1 MIRRSPFAMA
11 AIAIWT
17 LGACTTAVQT
27 RPEPEIRTVEVKVP
41 VVQPCPALE
50 VLGPSPAYPDSDQA
64 LAAASNLYE
73 RVKLLLAG
81 RVLRMQREA
90 TINATVAACR

>member
-1 MIRRSPFAMA
+1 MIRQLALVLILALS
-11 AIAIWT
+11 
-17 LGACTTAVQT
+17 ACAHGPAE

-50 VLGPSPAYPDSDQA
+50 VLGPSPAYPDSDAA
-64 LAAASNLYE
+64 LATAPSLFE

-81 RVLRMQREA
+81 RVLRQQREV
-90 TINATVAACR
+90 TITAALEACR